1 VKQENMELVTTYLC
15 KTSDVGVHSNVF
27 GGRLISN
34 IDESSAAYVAQIC
47 DTPRVVTVKIDD
59 LIFDKP
65 VKVNNIIKLY
75 AKVLNFGK
83 TSITLYVELRKHD
96 VYTGDQEIA
105 IKTNIKFVRIND
117 EGKPIPITEEVKKR
131 YYERIEKYGK
141 GLLST
146 EEKEIAIKNETKNL
160 N

>member
-1 VKQENMELVTTYLC
+1 MELVTTYLC

-27 GGRLISN
+27 GGRLISI
-34 IDESSAAYVAQIC
+34 IDESSAAYAAQIC
-47 DTPRVVTVKIDD
+47 DTPRMVTVKIDD
-59 LIFDKP
+59 LIFDRP

-75 AKVLNFGK
+75 ATVLEFGR

-96 VYTGDQEIA
+96 VYTGEQDIA

-117 EGKPIPITEEVKKR
+117 EGKPIPITQEVKNR
-131 YYERIEKYGK
+131 YHERFEKYGK

-146 EEKEIAIKNETKNL
+146 EEKELEVRDEKATKSENRP
-160 N
+160 

>member
-1 VKQENMELVTTYLC
+1 MELVTTYLC

-27 GGRLISN
+27 GGRLISI

-83 TSITLYVELRKHD
+83 TSVN
-96 VYTGDQEIA
+96 Q
-105 IKTNIKFVRIND
+105 FQ
-117 EGKPIPITEEVKKR
+117 
-131 YYERIEKYGK
+131 
-141 GLLST
+141 
-146 EEKEIAIKNETKNL
+146 
-160 N
+160 